1 MERRRKKERKGRRGF
16 KEGSCHQNVVR
27 NEREGGFEEERR
39 GKRCCG
45 MELKREVYVLW
56 WQEGERSEVSV
67 LAEDQE
73 VGGVGRG

>member
-1 MERRRKKERKGRRGF
+1 MSLKCG
-16 KEGSCHQNVVR
+16 HDR

-56 WQEGERSEVSV
+56 WQEGERSEVSG

-73 VGGVGRG
+73 VGGVGREASSTVRF